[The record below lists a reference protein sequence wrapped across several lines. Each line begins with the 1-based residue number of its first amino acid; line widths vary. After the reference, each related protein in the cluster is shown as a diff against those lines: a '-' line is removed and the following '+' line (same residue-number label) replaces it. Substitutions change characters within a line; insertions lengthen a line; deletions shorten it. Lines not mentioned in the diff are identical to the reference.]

1 MLLRRKIELEREEL
15 NEIEAILFFTTFSE
29 EAQAKITQW
38 ISTKLQEA
46 FDFGF
51 AEGKKEK
58 EK

>member
-1 MLLRRKIELEREEL
+1 MLLRRKIEIEMEEKDGILSFIQQDDDVTKMSLLEY
-15 NEIEAILFFTTFSE
+15 FT
-29 EAQAKITQW
+29 K
-38 ISTKLQEA
+38 KLQEA